1 MDTDEKPKNNP
12 KKKSKILSTVL
23 LRSAS
28 LVNVSKKLSGREFN
42 DNGKLLNSGI
52 RLGFIFSIV
61 VMMVLSYVRMEH
73 ERKLKPELRMSF
85 VLPSQAQRRNV
96 KLLRKTE
103 STIYFVPGGEL
114 RCDWRFS
121 YVCKFWFHVRCVLL
135 GHLRNV
141 VVMSNENGGLD
152 QAAKLAQRDDVII
165 VVHRGLSNHAIIPKD
180 LQRLLHLKK
189 EGHGNLKHTKIG
201 VFHIAPEL
209 HRGNWPW
216 YNIPNFVIRMYWV
229 SEHLPPHV
237 MSVPIGPQ
245 YIDSCKP
252 LKLTDSLPHSVTGKI
267 SQQLMNPVCS
277 CGQHRVKDGSRRLHL
292 WSFFGSLRR
301 TRAYLLSLLR
311 KDEDL
316 KYRGVIKVASSFG
329 GDGVFGAQNQ
339 SNPKVNFLKL
349 IQESS
354 FVFAPCGNVMET
366 HRIYEAIVL
375 GAIPVIQLCDDPKL
389 SLFFPFRELVI
400 SGGLREMIQFV
411 KKFIDKPQEID
422 RLQLRMMRWWKSYS
436 TDVAANV
443 SRIVFNEIPYDRRQS
458 VP

>member
-1 MDTDEKPKNNP
+1 METEEKT
-12 KKKSKILSTVL
+12 KKTTKHKSKLMSTVS

-28 LVNVSKKLSGREFN
+28 LLNVSKKLSGKEFN
-42 DNGKLLNSGI
+42 DNGKLFISGV
-52 RLGFIFSIV
+52 RLGFIFSFV
-61 VMMVLSYVRMEH
+61 VTIVLSYVRMQH
-73 ERKLKPELRMSF
+73 QRNLKPELRMTA
-85 VLPSQAQRRNV
+85 VLPSQTQRGNV
-96 KLLRKTE
+96 RLLRRKE

-114 RCDWRFS
+114 RCNWRFN

-141 VVMSNENGGLD
+141 VVMSNEIGGLE
-152 QAAKLAQRDDVII
+152 QAAKLAKSGDVIM
-165 VVHRGLSNHAIIPKD
+165 VVHRGLSNHSIIPKD
-180 LQRLLHLKK
+180 LQRLMHLKNQ
-189 EGHGNLKHTKIG
+189 GHGHLKHTRIG

-229 SEHLPPHV
+229 SEDLPPHV
-237 MSVPIGPQ
+237 MSIPIGPQ
-245 YIDSCKP
+245 YVDSCKP
-252 LKLTDSLPHSVTGKI
+252 LKLTDSVPRLATGKI
-267 SQQLMNPVCS
+267 SKNLMNPVCS
-277 CGQHRVKDGSRRLHL
+277 CGRYRVKDGSKRLHL
-292 WSFFGSLRR
+292 WSFSGSLRR
-301 TRAYLLSLLR
+301 TRAYLLSLLK
-311 KDEDL
+311 KDDDL

-339 SNPKVNFLKL
+339 SNPKVDFLNL

-366 HRIYEAIVL
+366 HRIYEAIIL
-375 GAIPVIQLCDDPKL
+375 GAIPVIQSCDDLKL

-400 SGGLREMIQFV
+400 PGGLREMVQFV

-443 SRIVFNEIPYDRRQS
+443 SRVVFNDLPYDRRKS
-458 VP
+458 IP